1 MSIHWTDR
9 LTDYLDG
16 DLPAEEARALELHL
30 GGCAPC
36 ATALEELRAIIAA
49 AAALPEHPPG
59 RDLWPGIEARL
70 KTRTSEGVTADVVPI
85 EGFRAHG
92 RRVSVTV
99 PQLVAA
105 GIALVVFSAGGVWLA
120 TGQRAPS
127 IAAAAPQPTEASA
140 PVQSAFT
147 YTAAWEE
154 AVTELQG
161 EFDLRR
167 SELDPATIMVVE
179 RNLALIDDAIAEA
192 RQALEAD
199 PSSAFLNGYVAEAM
213 RRKVDLLRQ
222 ATRIQRT
229 ET

>member
-1 MSIHWTDR
+1 MHWTDR
-9 LTDYLDG
+9 LSDYLDG
-16 DLPAEEARALELHL
+16 ELSPEEALALELHL
-30 GGCAPC
+30 ESCAPC
-36 ATALEELRAIIAA
+36 AAALDEIRAVVAA
-49 AAALPEHPPG
+49 AAALPEHPPT

-70 KTRTSEGVTADVVPI
+70 TPRTTEGLTADVVSLDA
-85 EGFRAHG
+85 FRARG

-99 PQLVAA
+99 PQLIAA
-105 GIALVVFSAGGVWLA
+105 GLALVVLSAGGVWLA
-120 TGQRAPS
+120 VGSDARAVAGMPPE
-127 IAAAAPQPTEASA
+127 AAEATA
-140 PVQSAFT
+140 PVQSPFT

-179 RNLALIDDAIAEA
+179 RNLALIDEAIAEA

-199 PSSAFLNGYVAEAM
+199 PSSGFLNGYVAEAM

-222 ATRIQRT
+222 ATRVQRT

>member
-1 MSIHWTDR
+1 MSMHWTDR
-9 LTDYLDG
+9 LSDYLDG
-16 DLPAEEARALELHL
+16 DLSPEEARALELHVES
-30 GGCAPC
+30 CAPC
-36 ATALEELRAIIAA
+36 AAALDEIRAVVAA
-49 AAALPEHPPG
+49 AAALPEHPPA

-70 KTRTSEGVTADVVPI
+70 TPRTTEGVTADVTSI
-85 EGFRAHG
+85 QAFRGRG

-99 PQLVAA
+99 PQLIAA
-105 GIALVVFSAGGVWLA
+105 GLALVVFSAGGVWLA
-120 TGQRAPS
+120 MGSEGRAVAGMPPE
-127 IAAAAPQPTEASA
+127 AAEATA
-140 PVQSAFT
+140 PVQSPFT
-147 YTAAWEE
+147 HTAAWEE

-179 RNLALIDDAIAEA
+179 RNLALIDEAIAEA

-199 PSSAFLNGYVAEAM
+199 PSSGFLNGYVAEAM

-222 ATRIQRT
+222 ATRVQRT

>member
-16 DLPAEEARALELHL
+16 DLSSEEARALELHL
-30 GGCAPC
+30 DGCAPC
-36 ATALEELRAIIAA
+36 ATALEEIRAIVAT
-49 AAALPEHPPG
+49 AAALPEHPPA

-70 KTRTSEGVTADVVPI
+70 KTRTTGGVTADVMPI
-85 EGFRAHG
+85 ERFRARG

-99 PQLVAA
+99 PQLLAA
-105 GIALVVFSAGGVWLA
+105 GITLVVFSAGGVWLA
-120 TGQRAPS
+120 TDRRAPTV
-127 IAAAAPQPTEASA
+127 ATAPPQSAEAPA
-140 PVQSAFT
+140 PVQGAFT

-161 EFDLRR
+161 EFDRRR

-199 PSSAFLNGYVAEAM
+199 PSSGFLNGYVAEAM